1 MAPLL
6 RYILILCAAII
17 VPNGASATGHLK
29 IMTYNLRLGELATL
43 HEIAEQ
49 IKAFNPDFVA
59 LQEVDIH
66 TQRKLSPHQNGKDF
80 IATLAY
86 ETGMLGLY
94 GKTIDYRGGYEG
106 IGMLS
111 KYPYI
116 DVKKLQLP
124 NPDNK
129 EPRVLLEGRFEVGAD
144 TVVFAAT
151 HLDVNSINT
160 RNLQATFITE
170 RLSGLA
176 ARYPVILGGDLN
188 SRDYSYTITDIMNKY
203 WYNATDGDYTFPAWK
218 PIIKLDYIY
227 ALPKGSWKL
236 VSTQAVQSLL
246 SDHLPIVSEIE
257 YINAEKSNK

>member
-1 MAPLL
+1 MIRLL
-6 RYILILCAAII
+6 RSILILCASLIASCNISAI
-17 VPNGASATGHLK
+17 GHLK

-80 IATLAY
+80 ISTLAY
-86 ETGMLGLY
+86 ETGMFGLY
-94 GKTIDYRGGYEG
+94 GKTIDYHGGYEG

-129 EPRVLLEGRFEVGAD
+129 EPRVLLEGRFEIDND
-144 TVVFAAT
+144 TIVFAAT
-151 HLDVNSINT
+151 HLDVNSIST
-160 RNLQATFITE
+160 RNLQAIFITE
-170 RLSGLA
+170 RLQNLA
-176 ARYPVILGGDLN
+176 TRYPVILGGDLN
-188 SRDYSYTITDIMNKY
+188 SRDYSYTITNIMNKF
-203 WYNATDGDYTFPAWK
+203 WYNATDNDYTFPAWK
-218 PIIKLDYIY
+218 PIIKIDYIY
-227 ALPKGSWKL
+227 ALPKDDWKMIR
-236 VSTQAVQSLL
+236 TQAVQSLL
-246 SDHLPIVSEIE
+246 SDHLPIISELE
-257 YINAEKSNK
+257 YMKKETLNK